1 MIKGI
6 NSSSSYI
13 TVQGGQPGSTYI
25 NNFGGAQGV
34 GNMRYNTS
42 SQTMEVYDG
51 NNWQQLGMSYATV
64 DLSYDAQQ
72 LLEWARKE
80 QRKQMERES
89 KIQSN
94 PALRKAYEAIQR
106 AEENFDL
113 IYKFVEH
120 DTGGTMEEASVQAG
134 P

>member
-89 KIQSN
+89 KIKSN
-94 PALRKAYEAIQR
+94 PALQKAYEAIQR

-120 DTGGTMEEASVQAG
+120 DSEQNESESVQSS

>member
-6 NSSSSYI
+6 NSSSPYI

>member
-6 NSSSSYI
+6 NSASPYI
-13 TVQGGQPGSTYI
+13 TVQGGSPGSTYV
-25 NNFGGAQGV
+25 NNYSGGQGV
-34 GNMRYNTS
+34 GNLRYNTS
-42 SQTMEVYDG
+42 SQNMEVYDG
-51 NNWQQLGMSYATV
+51 NNWVQLSMGYATV

-120 DTGGTMEEASVQAG
+120 DNESESVQSS

>member
-6 NSSSSYI
+6 NTSTSQYI
-13 TVQGGQPGSTYI
+13 SVQGGSPGSTYV
-25 NNFGGAQGV
+25 NNYSGGQGV
-34 GNMRYNTS
+34 GNVRYNTS
-42 SQTMEVYDG
+42 TQNMEVYDG
-51 NNWQQLGMSYATV
+51 NNWQTLAMGYATI
-64 DLSYDAQQ
+64 DLTYDTQQ
-72 LLEWARKE
+72 LLEWARRE
-80 QRKQMERES
+80 QRKQLERES
-89 KIQSN
+89 MIKSN

-120 DTGGTMEEASVQAG
+120 DRDQSESASVQSS

>member
-6 NSSSSYI
+6 NSASQYI
-13 TVQGGQPGSTYI
+13 TVTGGAPGSTYV
-25 NNFGGAQGV
+25 NNYSGGQGV
-34 GNMRYNTS
+34 GNIRFNTS
-42 SQTMEVYDG
+42 NQNMEVYDG
-51 NNWQQLGMSYATV
+51 NSWQTLAMNYATV

-72 LLEWARKE
+72 LLEWARVQ
-80 QRKQMERES
+80 QRRQIERES
-89 KIQSN
+89 KIRSN
-94 PALRKAYEAIQR
+94 PALKKAYEAIQR

-120 DTGGTMEEASVQAG
+120 DDVGAEVQAS

>member
-6 NSSSSYI
+6 NSACPYI
-13 TVQGGQPGSTYI
+13 TVQGGSPGSTYV
-25 NNFGGAQGV
+25 NNYSGGQGV
-34 GNMRYNTS
+34 GNLRYNTS
-42 SQTMEVYDG
+42 SQNMEVYDG
-51 NNWQQLGMSYATV
+51 NNWVQLSMGYATV

-120 DTGGTMEEASVQAG
+120 DNESESVQSS

>member
-6 NSSSSYI
+6 NTGSQYV

-25 NNFGGAQGV
+25 NNYSGAIGT

-42 SQTMEVYDG
+42 SQNVEVYDG
-51 NNWQQLGMSYATV
+51 NNWVQLAMNYATV

-72 LLEWARKE
+72 LLEWARRE

-89 KIQSN
+89 KIRDN
-94 PALRKAYEAIQR
+94 PALKKAYEAIQR
-106 AEENFDL
+106 AEENFEL

-120 DTGGTMEEASVQAG
+120 DDNTRESESVQSG

>member
-6 NSSSSYI
+6 NTSSPYI

-42 SQTMEVYDG
+42 NQTMEVYDG

-72 LLEWARKE
+72 LLEWARRE

-89 KIQSN
+89 KIKDN
-94 PALRKAYEAIQR
+94 PALQKALEAIKR
-106 AEENFDL
+106 AEENFEL

-120 DTGGTMEEASVQAG
+120 DNESDSVQAS

>member
-6 NSSSSYI
+6 NSSSPYI
-13 TVQGGQPGSTYI
+13 TVQGGQPSSTYI
-25 NNFGGAQGV
+25 NNFNGQMGV

-42 SQTMEVYDG
+42 NQTMEVYDG
-51 NNWQQLGMSYATV
+51 NSWQQLGTSYATV

-72 LLEWARKE
+72 LLEWARRE

-89 KIQSN
+89 KIKDN
-94 PALRKAYEAIQR
+94 PALQKALEAIKR
-106 AEENFDL
+106 AEENFEL

-120 DTGGTMEEASVQAG
+120 DNESDSVQAS